1 VSPSD
6 SSIRVE
12 PSGSEVLEAVGEGP
26 SFGGMLFGNIVA
38 AMLRGRM
45 EFGVV
50 GYGGR
55 RRYHKGVG
63 GESRLAIK
71 DLAQSNRCD
80 HEVHEG
86 NMEDVGRECRRI

>member
-1 VSPSD
+1 MSPSN

-12 PSGSEVLEAVGEGP
+12 PSGSDVSEAAGDGP
-26 SFGGMLFGNIVA
+26 SFGGMLVGNIDS

-45 EFGVV
+45 EVGVV

-55 RRYHKGVG
+55 RRYHTGVG
-63 GESRLAIK
+63 GESRLAMK

-80 HEVHEG
+80 DEINEG
-86 NMEDVGRECRRI
+86 NMKDVGRECRRI